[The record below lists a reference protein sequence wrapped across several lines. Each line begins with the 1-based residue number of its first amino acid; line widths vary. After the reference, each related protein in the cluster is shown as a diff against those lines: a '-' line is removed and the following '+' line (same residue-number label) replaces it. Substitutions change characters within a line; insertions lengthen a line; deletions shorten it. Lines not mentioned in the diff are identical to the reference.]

1 MVRESTTAFSAASAV
16 STAEQRTEAA
26 RHLLARAAHEPVELV
41 VLTGMDLC
49 VLGAPKQVL
58 CEEKLAAAWL
68 GQSARRRR
76 KAMELTTESL
86 ARRGLL
92 RARGSRPQDAG
103 AEPDT
108 ETGTGTDTYA
118 MDPALGLVLAAR
130 SRPGFVVV
138 TALGTAEA
146 RTPRMYALGD
156 ESGALDTA
164 PVVVVELPESA
175 PPGHGAGL
183 ARMGVLGRLY
193 RYVLVAR
200 DTAADWLAE
209 WADQPAPESA
219 RAKDGHLPARL
230 VSAYRHDEG
239 RDFRGFTVA
248 FRHDGTRAHLLRD
261 GAEDGDAV
269 GAYDREDVRGIMRD
283 LLVMGR

>member
-1 MVRESTTAFSAASAV
+1 MASTGSTG
-16 STAEQRTEAA
+16 STAGQRTEAA
-26 RHLLARAAHEPVELV
+26 RDLLARAAHEPVELV

-92 RARGSRPQDAG
+92 RAQGSRPQDAG
-103 AEPDT
+103 TEPDT
-108 ETGTGTDTYA
+108 DTDTDTHTDTYA

-156 ESGALDTA
+156 ETGALDTA

-209 WADQPAPESA
+209 WADQPAPESV
-219 RAKDGHLPARL
+219 RAKDGHVPARL

-269 GAYDREDVRGIMRD
+269 GAYDREGVRGIMRD